1 LHFSFTKHFY
11 KKRQQFSRFFLNF
24 ATRYFLTTIISTFF
38 NEDIFKMKT
47 IHKTNDRHSLSWL
60 ANAVTT
66 LVLTA
71 AVSLCLAS
79 CAGEK
84 AHKRFVVGVSQCSED
99 TWRDK
104 LNEELRIAATYY
116 DVALQIKSANDDV
129 RLQTEQID
137 RFVEQGVDLLVVA
150 PGQVSISPAID
161 KAYEKG
167 IPVIIF
173 DRRTRSNKYT
183 AYIGADNHDIG
194 ASMAEFMAN
203 ANTAGTKV
211 VELCGLSS
219 SSPAIERDAGFD
231 SVAAHRPNIDIV
243 KKVYAD
249 WTEEGAYHVMDSL
262 LSTPYPAFN
271 CLFAHND
278 RMAMGARRAVVKH
291 GIDPKTIKL
300 CGIDAMPQHGG
311 GMQLVAEGKL
321 FASSI
326 YPTRGDEVMRLAMKI
341 LTHKP
346 YDRENRLSSAL
357 VTEANARV
365 LLMQYDETTRQQ
377 GHLSELRDRVD
388 KTVSDFK
395 TQRIYLLIMLGA
407 LLLLGMAYV
416 YVVRANRAKARL
428 NRQLADSVEQQ
439 RQMTK
444 HIEELTHTQL
454 QFFTNISHE
463 LRTPLTL
470 IAGPTEQLLEDKTV
484 QGTHRRMLQMV
495 ERNTKILIQLVS
507 EILDFRKVQ
516 NNKAVL
522 KLNRFNLAET
532 LRLWADDFDA
542 VTSRKG
548 ITVKV
553 DAPAD
558 AAQATVI
565 ADRDKLAR
573 VFFNL
578 MSNAVKYTPKDGTIT
593 ITLRHNEGSF
603 FFTMNNDSVKT
614 ISKDDLP
621 HIFERFYQPKGSI
634 GGTGIG
640 LALVKA
646 NVDLHH
652 GSISATSSQ
661 EEGTTFSITLPDTQE
676 GYDPDADNDGNKDNS
691 TKAEQGYV
699 DDSYAP
705 VNVEAAEKAERITNA
720 EDFDAD
726 RPLVLIIDDNNG
738 MRAYLRSILQD
749 HYNVSEA
756 VNGQQGLERARRE
769 VPKLVVC
776 DVMMPVMDGLEFTR
790 RLKADTAT
798 SHIPVILLTARSL
811 SEQREEGYG
820 TGADSYLTKPFT
832 GSLLLARIDN
842 LIHSRTLLRS
852 LFSGNSKEEEKEE
865 EMLGAQDQTFVTR
878 LREVIRDNMGDSD
891 FSVERIGEEI
901 GLSRVQLYRKVKA
914 LTGQTPVE
922 LLRKARLERSRR
934 LIEKTEKSVSEI
946 AYEVGFTSPSYF
958 NKCFKDEF
966 GISPGAMREKAQG

>member
-1 LHFSFTKHFY
+1 
-11 KKRQQFSRFFLNF
+11 
-24 ATRYFLTTIISTFF
+24 
-38 NEDIFKMKT
+38 MKT
-47 IHKTNDRHSLSWL
+47 IHKTNNRHYVSWL
-60 ANAVTT
+60 ASAVTA

-116 DVALQIKSANDDV
+116 DVDLQIKSANDDV

-150 PGQVSISPAID
+150 PGQVTISPAID

-183 AYIGADNHDIG
+183 AYIGADNHEIG

-203 ANTAGTKV
+203 ANTEGTEV

-219 SSPAIERDAGFD
+219 SSPAIERDEGFD
-231 SVAAHRPNIDIV
+231 SVAACRPNIDIV

-249 WTEEGAYHVMDSL
+249 WTEEGAYRVMDSL

-271 CLFAHND
+271 SIFAHND

-300 CGIDAMPQHGG
+300 CGIDAMPQQGG

-365 LLMQYDETTRQQ
+365 LLMQNDETTRQQ
-377 GHLSELRDRVD
+377 GHLSELRNRVD

-395 TQRIYLLIMLGA
+395 TQRIYLLIMLSA
-407 LLLLGMAYV
+407 LLLLGIAYV
-416 YVVRANRAKARL
+416 YVVNANRAKARL

-484 QGTHRRMLQMV
+484 QGTHRRLLQMV

-516 NNKAVL
+516 NDKAVL

-532 LRLWADDFDA
+532 LRLWADDFGA

-578 MSNAVKYTPKDGTIT
+578 MSNAVKYTPQDGTIT
-593 ITLRHNEGSF
+593 ITLRHNGGSF

-621 HIFERFYQPKGSI
+621 HIFERFYQTKGSI

-676 GYDPDADNDGNKDNS
+676 DYDPDADNDGNKDNS

-756 VNGQQGLERARRE
+756 VDGQQGLERARRE

-922 LLRKARLERSRR
+922 LLRKARLERGRR

-966 GISPGAMREKAQG
+966 GISPGVMREKTQG

>member
-1 LHFSFTKHFY
+1 
-11 KKRQQFSRFFLNF
+11 
-24 ATRYFLTTIISTFF
+24 
-38 NEDIFKMKT
+38 MKT
-47 IHKTNDRHSLSWL
+47 IHKTNKRHSLSWL
-60 ANAVTT
+60 AIAVTT

-116 DVALQIKSANDDV
+116 DVDLQIKSANDDV

-150 PGQVSISPAID
+150 PGQVTISPAID

-203 ANTAGTKV
+203 ANTEGTEV

-231 SVAAHRPNIDIV
+231 SVAACRPNISIV

-249 WTEEGAYHVMDSL
+249 WTEQGAYHVMDSL

-291 GIDPKTIKL
+291 GIDPKTIKF
-300 CGIDAMPQHGG
+300 CGIDAMPQQGG
-311 GMQLVAEGKL
+311 GMHLVSEGKL

-365 LLMQYDETTRQQ
+365 LLMQNDETTRQQ
-377 GHLSELRDRVD
+377 GHLSELRNRVD

-395 TQRIYLLIMLGA
+395 TQRIYLLIMLSA
-407 LLLLGMAYV
+407 LLLLGIAYV
-416 YVVRANRAKARL
+416 YVVSANRAKARL

-516 NNKAVL
+516 NDKAVL

-532 LRLWADDFDA
+532 LRLWADDFGA

-558 AAQATVI
+558 AADTTVI

-593 ITLRHNEGSF
+593 ITLRHNDGSF

-621 HIFERFYQPKGSI
+621 HIFERFYQSKGSI

-756 VNGQQGLERARRE
+756 VDGQQGLERARRE

-865 EMLGAQDQTFVTR
+865 EMLGAQDQTFVTK

-922 LLRKARLERSRR
+922 LLRKARLERGRR

-966 GISPGAMREKAQG
+966 GISPGVMREKAQG

>member
-1 LHFSFTKHFY
+1 
-11 KKRQQFSRFFLNF
+11 
-24 ATRYFLTTIISTFF
+24 
-38 NEDIFKMKT
+38 MKT
-47 IHKTNDRHSLSWL
+47 IHKTNKRHSLSWL
-60 ANAVTT
+60 ANAVTA

-79 CAGEK
+79 CGGGE

-116 DVALQIKSANDDV
+116 DVDLQIKSANDDV
-129 RLQTEQID
+129 RLQTEQIN

-167 IPVIIF
+167 IPVIVF
-173 DRRTRSNKYT
+173 DRRTHSDKYT
-183 AYIGADNHDIG
+183 AYIGANNHEIG

-219 SSPAIERDAGFD
+219 SSPAIERGEGFD
-231 SVAAHRPNIDIV
+231 SVAALRPNIDIV

-249 WTEEGAYHVMDSL
+249 WTEEGAYRVMDSL

-271 CLFAHND
+271 SIFAHND

-300 CGIDAMPQHGG
+300 CGIDAMPQQGG

-388 KTVSDFK
+388 KTVNDFK

-593 ITLRHNEGSF
+593 ITLRHNGGSF

-966 GISPGAMREKAQG
+966 GISPGAMREKTQG

>member
-1 LHFSFTKHFY
+1 
-11 KKRQQFSRFFLNF
+11 
-24 ATRYFLTTIISTFF
+24 
-38 NEDIFKMKT
+38 MKT
-47 IHKTNDRHSLSWL
+47 IHKTNNRHSLSWL
-60 ANAVTT
+60 ASAVTA

-84 AHKRFVVGVSQCSED
+84 ADKRFVVGVSQCSED

-116 DVALQIKSANDDV
+116 DVDLQIKSANDDV

-150 PGQVSISPAID
+150 PGQVTISPAID

-183 AYIGADNHDIG
+183 AYIGANNHEIG

-219 SSPAIERDAGFD
+219 SSPAIERGEGFD
-231 SVAAHRPNIDIV
+231 SVAALRPNIDIV

-249 WTEEGAYHVMDSL
+249 WTEEGAYRVMDSL

-271 CLFAHND
+271 SIFAHND

-300 CGIDAMPQHGG
+300 CGIDAMPQQGG

-756 VNGQQGLERARRE
+756 VDGQQGLERARRE

-865 EMLGAQDQTFVTR
+865 EMLGVQDQTFVTK

-922 LLRKARLERSRR
+922 LLRKARLERGRR

>member
-1 LHFSFTKHFY
+1 
-11 KKRQQFSRFFLNF
+11 
-24 ATRYFLTTIISTFF
+24 
-38 NEDIFKMKT
+38 MKT
-47 IHKTNDRHSLSWL
+47 IHKTNNRHSLSWL
-60 ANAVTT
+60 ASAVTA

-79 CAGEK
+79 CGGKE

-116 DVALQIKSANDDV
+116 DVDLQIKSANDDV
-129 RLQTEQID
+129 RLQTEQIN

-167 IPVIIF
+167 IPVIVF
-173 DRRTRSNKYT
+173 DRRTHSDKYT
-183 AYIGADNHDIG
+183 AYIGANNHEIG

-219 SSPAIERDAGFD
+219 SSPAIERGEGFD
-231 SVAAHRPNIDIV
+231 SVAALRPNIDIV

-249 WTEEGAYHVMDSL
+249 WTEEGAYRVMDSL

-271 CLFAHND
+271 SIFAHND

-300 CGIDAMPQHGG
+300 CGIDAMPQQGG

-365 LLMQYDETTRQQ
+365 LLMQNDETTRQQ
-377 GHLSELRDRVD
+377 GHLSELRNRVD

>member
-1 LHFSFTKHFY
+1 
-11 KKRQQFSRFFLNF
+11 
-24 ATRYFLTTIISTFF
+24 
-38 NEDIFKMKT
+38 MKT
-47 IHKTNDRHSLSWL
+47 IHKTNKRHSLSWL
-60 ANAVTT
+60 ASAVTA

-79 CAGEK
+79 CGGGE

-116 DVALQIKSANDDV
+116 DVDLQIKSANDDV
-129 RLQTEQID
+129 RLQTEQIN

-161 KAYEKG
+161 KAYVKG

-183 AYIGADNHDIG
+183 AYIGADNHEIG

-278 RMAMGARRAVVKH
+278 RMAMGARRAVVKQR
-291 GIDPKTIKL
+291 IDPKTIKL

-365 LLMQYDETTRQQ
+365 LLMQNDETTRQQ
-377 GHLSELRDRVD
+377 GHLSELRNRVD
-388 KTVSDFK
+388 KTVNDFK

-416 YVVRANRAKARL
+416 YVVRANRAKARM

-542 VTSRKG
+542 VTSHKG

-652 GSISATSSQ
+652 GSISTTSSQ

>member
-1 LHFSFTKHFY
+1 
-11 KKRQQFSRFFLNF
+11 
-24 ATRYFLTTIISTFF
+24 
-38 NEDIFKMKT
+38 MKT
-47 IHKTNDRHSLSWL
+47 IHKTNGRHSLSWL
-60 ANAVTT
+60 ANAVTA

-116 DVALQIKSANDDV
+116 DVDLQIKSANDDV

-365 LLMQYDETTRQQ
+365 LLMQNDETTRQQ
-377 GHLSELRDRVD
+377 GHLSELRNRVD

-395 TQRIYLLIMLGA
+395 TQRIYLLIMLSA
-407 LLLLGMAYV
+407 LLLLALAYV
-416 YVVRANRAKARL
+416 YVVNANRAKARM
-428 NRQLADSVEQQ
+428 NRQLADSVERQ

-522 KLNRFNLAET
+522 KLNRFNLGET
-532 LRLWADDFDA
+532 LRLWADDFGA

-548 ITVKV
+548 IKVQV

-614 ISKDDLP
+614 ISKDDLT

-720 EDFDAD
+720 EDFDSD

>member
-1 LHFSFTKHFY
+1 
-11 KKRQQFSRFFLNF
+11 
-24 ATRYFLTTIISTFF
+24 
-38 NEDIFKMKT
+38 MKT

-116 DVALQIKSANDDV
+116 DVDLQIKSANDDV
-129 RLQTEQID
+129 RLQTEQIN

-161 KAYEKG
+161 KAYVKG

-183 AYIGADNHDIG
+183 AYIGADNHEIG

-365 LLMQYDETTRQQ
+365 LLMQNDETTRQQ
-377 GHLSELRDRVD
+377 GHLSELRNRVD

-407 LLLLGMAYV
+407 LFLLALAYV
-416 YVVRANRAKARL
+416 YVVNANRAKARM

-522 KLNRFNLAET
+522 KLNRFNLGET

-676 GYDPDADNDGNKDNS
+676 GYDPDTDNDDSKDNS

-756 VNGQQGLERARRE
+756 VDGQQGLERARRE

-865 EMLGAQDQTFVTR
+865 EMLGAQDQTFVTK

>member
-1 LHFSFTKHFY
+1 
-11 KKRQQFSRFFLNF
+11 
-24 ATRYFLTTIISTFF
+24 
-38 NEDIFKMKT
+38 MKT
-47 IHKTNDRHSLSWL
+47 IHKTNKRHSLSWL
-60 ANAVTT
+60 ASAVTA

-79 CAGEK
+79 CRGKE

-116 DVALQIKSANDDV
+116 DVDLQIKSANDDV

-365 LLMQYDETTRQQ
+365 LLMQNDETTRQQ
-377 GHLSELRDRVD
+377 GHLSELRNRVD

-395 TQRIYLLIMLGA
+395 TQRIYLLIMLSA
-407 LLLLGMAYV
+407 LLLLALAYV
-416 YVVRANRAKARL
+416 YVVNANRAKARM
-428 NRQLADSVEQQ
+428 NRQLADSVERQ

-522 KLNRFNLAET
+522 KLNRFNLGET
-532 LRLWADDFDA
+532 LRLWADDFGA

-548 ITVKV
+548 IKVQV

-558 AAQATVI
+558 AAQATII

-593 ITLRHNEGSF
+593 ITLRHNGGSF

-652 GSISATSSQ
+652 GSISATSTQ

-676 GYDPDADNDGNKDNS
+676 GYDPDADKDNNKDNS

-705 VNVEAAEKAERITNA
+705 ANVEAAEKAERITNA

>member
-1 LHFSFTKHFY
+1 
-11 KKRQQFSRFFLNF
+11 
-24 ATRYFLTTIISTFF
+24 
-38 NEDIFKMKT
+38 MKT
-47 IHKTNDRHSLSWL
+47 IHKTNNRHYLSWL
-60 ANAVTT
+60 ASAVTA

-84 AHKRFVVGVSQCSED
+84 AHNRFVVGVSQCSED

-116 DVALQIKSANDDV
+116 DVDLQIKSANDDV

-150 PGQVSISPAID
+150 PGQVTISPAID

-203 ANTAGTKV
+203 ANTEGTEV

-231 SVAAHRPNIDIV
+231 SVAACRPNISIV

-249 WTEEGAYHVMDSL
+249 WTEQGAYHVMDSL

-291 GIDPKTIKL
+291 GIDPKTIKF
-300 CGIDAMPQHGG
+300 CGIDAMPQQGG
-311 GMQLVAEGKL
+311 GMHLVSEGKL

-365 LLMQYDETTRQQ
+365 LLMQNDETTRQQ
-377 GHLSELRDRVD
+377 GHLSELRNRVD

-395 TQRIYLLIMLGA
+395 TQRIYLLIMLSA
-407 LLLLGMAYV
+407 LLLLGIAYV
-416 YVVRANRAKARL
+416 YVVSANRAKARL

-484 QGTHRRMLQMV
+484 QGTHRRLLQMV

-532 LRLWADDFDA
+532 LRLWADDFGA

-578 MSNAVKYTPKDGTIT
+578 MSNAVKYTPQDGTIT
-593 ITLRHNEGSF
+593 ITLRHNDGSF

-621 HIFERFYQPKGSI
+621 HIFERFYQSKGSI

-756 VNGQQGLERARRE
+756 VDGQQGLERARRE

-865 EMLGAQDQTFVTR
+865 EMLGAQDQTFVTK

-922 LLRKARLERSRR
+922 LLRKARLERGRR

>member
-1 LHFSFTKHFY
+1 
-11 KKRQQFSRFFLNF
+11 
-24 ATRYFLTTIISTFF
+24 
-38 NEDIFKMKT
+38 MKT
-47 IHKTNDRHSLSWL
+47 IHKTNKRHSLSWL
-60 ANAVTT
+60 ASAVTA

-79 CAGEK
+79 CGGGE

-116 DVALQIKSANDDV
+116 DVDLQIKSANDDV
-129 RLQTEQID
+129 RLQTEQIN

-167 IPVIIF
+167 IPVIVF
-173 DRRTRSNKYT
+173 DRRTHSDKYT
-183 AYIGADNHDIG
+183 AYIGANNHEIG

-219 SSPAIERDAGFD
+219 SSPAIERGEGFD
-231 SVAAHRPNIDIV
+231 SVAALRPNIDIV

-249 WTEEGAYHVMDSL
+249 WTEEGAYRVMDSL

-271 CLFAHND
+271 SIFAHND

-300 CGIDAMPQHGG
+300 CGIDAMPQQDG

-593 ITLRHNEGSF
+593 ITLRHNGGSF

-738 MRAYLRSILQD
+738 MRVYLRSILQD

>member
-1 LHFSFTKHFY
+1 
-11 KKRQQFSRFFLNF
+11 
-24 ATRYFLTTIISTFF
+24 
-38 NEDIFKMKT
+38 MKT
-47 IHKTNDRHSLSWL
+47 IHKTNNRHYLSWL
-60 ANAVTT
+60 ASAVTA

-116 DVALQIKSANDDV
+116 DVDLQIKSANDDV
-129 RLQTEQID
+129 RLQTEQIN

-167 IPVIIF
+167 IPVIVF
-173 DRRTRSNKYT
+173 DRRTHSDKYT
-183 AYIGADNHDIG
+183 AYIGANNHEIG

-219 SSPAIERDAGFD
+219 SSPAIERGEGFD
-231 SVAAHRPNIDIV
+231 SVAALRPNIDIV

-249 WTEEGAYHVMDSL
+249 WTEEGAYRVMDSL

-271 CLFAHND
+271 SIFAHND

-300 CGIDAMPQHGG
+300 CGIDAMPQQGG

-395 TQRIYLLIMLGA
+395 TQRIYLLIMLSA
-407 LLLLGMAYV
+407 LLLLGIAYV
-416 YVVRANRAKARL
+416 YVVSANRAKARL

-532 LRLWADDFDA
+532 LRLWADDFGA

-621 HIFERFYQPKGSI
+621 HIFERFYQSKGSI

-738 MRAYLRSILQD
+738 MRTYLRSILQD

-756 VNGQQGLERARRE
+756 VDGQQGLERARRE

-865 EMLGAQDQTFVTR
+865 EMLGAQDQTFVTK

-922 LLRKARLERSRR
+922 LLRKARLERGRR

-966 GISPGAMREKAQG
+966 GISPGAMRENMQG

>member
-1 LHFSFTKHFY
+1 
-11 KKRQQFSRFFLNF
+11 
-24 ATRYFLTTIISTFF
+24 
-38 NEDIFKMKT
+38 MKT
-47 IHKTNDRHSLSWL
+47 IHKTNNRHYLSWL
-60 ANAVTT
+60 ASAVTA

-116 DVALQIKSANDDV
+116 DVDLQIKSANDDV

-150 PGQVSISPAID
+150 PGQVTISPAID

-203 ANTAGTKV
+203 ANTEGTEV

-231 SVAAHRPNIDIV
+231 SVATCRPNISIV

-249 WTEEGAYHVMDSL
+249 WTEQGAYHVMDSL

-291 GIDPKTIKL
+291 GIDPKTIKF
-300 CGIDAMPQHGG
+300 CGIDAMPQQGG
-311 GMQLVAEGKL
+311 GMHLVSEGKL

-365 LLMQYDETTRQQ
+365 LLMQNDETTRQQ
-377 GHLSELRDRVD
+377 GHLSELRNRVD

-395 TQRIYLLIMLGA
+395 TQRIYLLIMLSA
-407 LLLLGMAYV
+407 LLLLGIAYV
-416 YVVRANRAKARL
+416 YVVSANRAKARL

-532 LRLWADDFDA
+532 LRLWADDFGA

-578 MSNAVKYTPKDGTIT
+578 MSNAVKYTPQDGTII

-621 HIFERFYQPKGSI
+621 HIFERFYQSKGSI

-749 HYNVSEA
+749 HYNVTEA
-756 VNGQQGLERARRE
+756 VDGQQGLERARRE

-865 EMLGAQDQTFVTR
+865 EMLGAQDQTFVTK

-922 LLRKARLERSRR
+922 LLRKARLERGRR

-958 NKCFKDEF
+958 NKCFKDEV

>member
-1 LHFSFTKHFY
+1 
-11 KKRQQFSRFFLNF
+11 
-24 ATRYFLTTIISTFF
+24 
-38 NEDIFKMKT
+38 MKT
-47 IHKTNDRHSLSWL
+47 IHKTNKRHSLSWL
-60 ANAVTT
+60 ASAVTA

-79 CAGEK
+79 CGGGE

-116 DVALQIKSANDDV
+116 DVDLQIKSANDDV

-346 YDRENRLSSAL
+346 YNRENRLSSAL

-365 LLMQYDETTRQQ
+365 LLMQNDETTRQQ
-377 GHLSELRDRVD
+377 GHLSELRNRVD

-395 TQRIYLLIMLGA
+395 TQRIYLLIMLSA
-407 LLLLGMAYV
+407 LLLLALAYV
-416 YVVRANRAKARL
+416 YVVNANRAKARM

-522 KLNRFNLAET
+522 KLNRFNLGET
-532 LRLWADDFDA
+532 LRLWADDFGA

-548 ITVKV
+548 IKVQV

-558 AAQATVI
+558 AAQATII

-593 ITLRHNEGSF
+593 ITLRHNEGEF

-621 HIFERFYQPKGSI
+621 HIFERFYQSKGSI

-652 GSISATSSQ
+652 GSISATSTQ

-676 GYDPDADNDGNKDNS
+676 GYDPDADKDNNKDNS

-705 VNVEAAEKAERITNA
+705 ANVEAAEKAERITNA

>member
-1 LHFSFTKHFY
+1 
-11 KKRQQFSRFFLNF
+11 
-24 ATRYFLTTIISTFF
+24 
-38 NEDIFKMKT
+38 MKT
-47 IHKTNDRHSLSWL
+47 IHKTNKRHSLSWL
-60 ANAVTT
+60 AIAVTT

-116 DVALQIKSANDDV
+116 DVDLQIKSANDDV

-150 PGQVSISPAID
+150 PGQVTISPAID

-203 ANTAGTKV
+203 ANTEGTEV

-231 SVAAHRPNIDIV
+231 SVTACRPNISIV

-249 WTEEGAYHVMDSL
+249 WTEQGAYHVMDSL

-291 GIDPKTIKL
+291 GIDPKTIKF
-300 CGIDAMPQHGG
+300 CGIDAMPQQGG
-311 GMQLVAEGKL
+311 GMHLVSEGKL

-365 LLMQYDETTRQQ
+365 LLMQNDETTRQQ
-377 GHLSELRDRVD
+377 GHLSELRNRVD

-395 TQRIYLLIMLGA
+395 TQRIYLLIMLSA
-407 LLLLGMAYV
+407 LLLLGIAYV
-416 YVVRANRAKARL
+416 YVVSANRAKARL

-532 LRLWADDFDA
+532 LRLWADDFGA

-578 MSNAVKYTPKDGTIT
+578 MSNAVKYTPQDGTIT
-593 ITLRHNEGSF
+593 ITLRHNDGSF

-621 HIFERFYQPKGSI
+621 HIFERFYQSKGSI

-756 VNGQQGLERARRE
+756 VDGQQGLERARRE

>member
-1 LHFSFTKHFY
+1 
-11 KKRQQFSRFFLNF
+11 
-24 ATRYFLTTIISTFF
+24 
-38 NEDIFKMKT
+38 MKT
-47 IHKTNDRHSLSWL
+47 IHKTNNRHYLSWL
-60 ANAVTT
+60 ASAVTA

-79 CAGEK
+79 CGGKE

-116 DVALQIKSANDDV
+116 DVDLQIKSANDDV

-150 PGQVSISPAID
+150 PGQVTISPAID

-203 ANTAGTKV
+203 ANTEGTEV

-231 SVAAHRPNIDIV
+231 SVAACRPDISIV

-249 WTEEGAYHVMDSL
+249 WTEQGAYRVMDSL

-291 GIDPKTIKL
+291 GIDPKTIKF
-300 CGIDAMPQHGG
+300 CGIDAMPQKGG
-311 GMQLVAEGKL
+311 GMHLVSEGKL

-365 LLMQYDETTRQQ
+365 LLMQNDETTRQQ
-377 GHLSELRDRVD
+377 GHLSELRNRVD

-395 TQRIYLLIMLGA
+395 TQRIYLLIMLSA
-407 LLLLGMAYV
+407 LLLLGIAYV
-416 YVVRANRAKARL
+416 YVVSANRAKARL

-484 QGTHRRMLQMV
+484 QGTHRRLLQMV

-532 LRLWADDFDA
+532 LRLWADDFGA

-558 AAQATVI
+558 AADTTVI

-578 MSNAVKYTPKDGTIT
+578 MSNAVKYTPQDGTIT
-593 ITLRHNEGSF
+593 ITLRHNDGSF
-603 FFTMNNDSVKT
+603 FFTMNNNSVKT

-621 HIFERFYQPKGSI
+621 HIFERFYQSKGSI

-676 GYDPDADNDGNKDNS
+676 GYDPDADNADNKDNS

-756 VNGQQGLERARRE
+756 VDGQHGLERARRE

-865 EMLGAQDQTFVTR
+865 EMLGAQDQTFVTK

-922 LLRKARLERSRR
+922 LLRKARLERGRR

-966 GISPGAMREKAQG
+966 GISPGVMREKTQG

>member
-1 LHFSFTKHFY
+1 
-11 KKRQQFSRFFLNF
+11 
-24 ATRYFLTTIISTFF
+24 
-38 NEDIFKMKT
+38 MKT
-47 IHKTNDRHSLSWL
+47 IHKTNKRHSLSWL
-60 ANAVTT
+60 ANAVTA

-79 CAGEK
+79 CGGEET
-84 AHKRFVVGVSQCSED
+84 HKRFVVGVSQCSED

-116 DVALQIKSANDDV
+116 DVDLQIKSANDDV
-129 RLQTEQID
+129 RLQTEQIN

-167 IPVIIF
+167 IPVIVF
-173 DRRTRSNKYT
+173 DRRTHSDKYT
-183 AYIGADNHDIG
+183 AYIGANNHEIG

-219 SSPAIERDAGFD
+219 SSPAIERGEGFD
-231 SVAAHRPNIDIV
+231 SVAALRPNIDIV

-249 WTEEGAYHVMDSL
+249 WTEEGAYRVMDSL

-271 CLFAHND
+271 GIFAHND
-278 RMAMGARRAVVKH
+278 RMAMGARLAVVKH

-300 CGIDAMPQHGG
+300 CGIDAMPQQGG

-388 KTVSDFK
+388 KTVNDFK

-593 ITLRHNEGSF
+593 ITLRHNGGSF

-621 HIFERFYQPKGSI
+621 HIFERFYQSKGSI

-756 VNGQQGLERARRE
+756 VNGKQGLERARRE